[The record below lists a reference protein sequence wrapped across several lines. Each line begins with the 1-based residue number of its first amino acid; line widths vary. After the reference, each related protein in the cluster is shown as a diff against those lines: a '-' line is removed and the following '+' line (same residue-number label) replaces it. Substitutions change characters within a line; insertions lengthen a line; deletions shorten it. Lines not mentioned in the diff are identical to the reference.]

1 MRATYVLRNN
11 RLVPKS
17 TTAPLS
23 RGYFNVLPDI
33 QPFVTQDRKEITS
46 RSGLRAYEQANGVK
60 QVGND
65 FASQHR
71 ELRQKVRGVD

>member
-11 RLVPKS
+11 RLVPKI
-17 TTAPLS
+17 TAAPV

-33 QPFVTQDRKEITS
+33 QPFVTQDRKEISS

-65 FASQHR
+65 FASFHR
-71 ELRQKVRGVD
+71 ELRQKVRWRD